1 MVLLIHRLR
10 VVKLQVWISAQP
22 ILAQPNLTLD
32 RSTARALGR
41 SQSTDS
47 TLERFQ
53 TTVKLTRLLQGTDL
67 AEPRYYSLVFGFK
80 NQATDLVSHEWLI
93 GRVSYCVCISSN
105 QINSRHRFSYSFAD
119 SLPHSLILS
128 LSLPCN
134 LTLTQSRT
142 HTHSL
147 SLVLVVMMKS
157 KELKTKISH
166 AYSLILSLAFQNL
179 TLSSCDRYFP
189 TRLPSP
195 QPVPS
200 PRLQIQP
207 PAHRPSPQPVPSMRS
222 LSPPMMRGPPTMRSV
237 SPPTMRPPPLRRSVS
252 PPMMRGPL
260 PMLPGSL
267 HGRSVSPP
275 ILIPLIAERNP
286 VADSFWHGLP
296 DPQRPVG
303 PHGAD
308 TLLLIHSLALS
319 SSLKLFLSNS

>member
-1 MVLLIHRLR
+1 MYAILWLCSDEQLLTAGRRTSRSSRHNHRVAAGALTCSQFTDSVYTDSVHKSSSRARWSLSMVLLIHRLR

-157 KELKTKISH
+157 KVLKIKISLTH
-166 AYSLILSLAFQNL
+166 SLILFLAF
-179 TLSSCDRYFP
+179 
-189 TRLPSP
+189 
-195 QPVPS
+195 
-200 PRLQIQP
+200 
-207 PAHRPSPQPVPSMRS
+207 
-222 LSPPMMRGPPTMRSV
+222 
-237 SPPTMRPPPLRRSVS
+237 
-252 PPMMRGPL
+252 
-260 PMLPGSL
+260 
-267 HGRSVSPP
+267 
-275 ILIPLIAERNP
+275 
-286 VADSFWHGLP
+286 
-296 DPQRPVG
+296 
-303 PHGAD
+303 
-308 TLLLIHSLALS
+308 SLALS
-319 SSLKLFLSNS
+319 LSLSLFTLTQSHTHTITHSLSLVLVVMI